1 MVEEKICRVNVT
13 LQEYDGDG
21 FWDVFHYTEISYSK
35 KELEESLENIIIN
48 CKKYM
53 KNRVK

>member
-1 MVEEKICRVNVT
+1 VEKKTYRINIT
-13 LQEYDGDG
+13 LQEYDSEG
-21 FWDVFHYTEISYSK
+21 FWDVFHYTEISCGK
-35 KELEESLENIIIN
+35 KELEESLENIITN